1 MLKASSKDTT
11 SGIVNGRCALAAV
24 CVVFVCLGMIW
35 QTPTTQSG
43 APNLFASKE
52 ALGEALFFDVNLSR
66 NRTQACA
73 TCHAPDA
80 AFADPRENEGAGR
93 AVSRG
98 DDGKSLGDRNAPTV
112 TYAALS
118 PPFHFNRE
126 NKPVGGF
133 FHDGRAHTLEQQA
146 ASPPLNPVEMAMP
159 TAADVLARLKENP
172 EYVRAFNTLFG
183 RSALATDEAAM
194 AAMSQSI
201 AAYERTDLFQP
212 FDSKYDRS
220 LRGEVKLTDQEELG
234 RLLFFSGQ
242 FANCSKCHKQQ
253 LLGGAEKETFT
264 NYQYHNIGT
273 PVNMAARAL
282 NGAKSGHI
290 DQGLRDN
297 LATTDAQFAGKFKV
311 PTLRNVA
318 VTGPYMHNGVFKD
331 LRTVVAFYNKYN
343 SKNPR
348 HQIDP
353 ETNAKWAEPEIA
365 ETISKEELES
375 GSALNTK
382 RVDALVAFLRTLTD
396 RRYEHL
402 LPPLPATKPASLA
415 TQQPPDYTAPTPTPT
430 P

>member
-1 MLKASSKDTT
+1 MPRVRFMTTAMSKRNMDW
-11 SGIVNGRCALAAV
+11 VKGRLALAAV
-24 CVVFVCLGMIW
+24 CAAVAGSGMLW
-35 QTPTTQSG
+35 QSTATRSG
-43 APNLFASKE
+43 AASSYVTKE
-52 ALGEALFFDVNLSR
+52 ALGEALFFDVNLSK

-80 AFADPRENEGAGR
+80 AFTDPREDAGAGR

-98 DDGKSLGDRNAPTV
+98 DDGTSLGDRNTPTV
-112 TYAALS
+112 TYAALA

-133 FHDGRAHTLEQQA
+133 FLDGRAHTLEEQA
-146 ASPPLNPVEMAMP
+146 ASPPLNPIEMAMASA
-159 TAADVLARLKENP
+159 TDVVARLRENSD
-172 EYVRAFNTLFG
+172 YVQAFKLLFG
-183 RSALATDEAAM
+183 QDALATDAAAI
-194 AAMSQSI
+194 AAMSSSI
-201 AAYERTDLFQP
+201 AAYERTELFQP

-220 LRGEVKLTDQEELG
+220 LRGEVNLTEQEELG
-234 RLLFFSGQ
+234 RVLFFSNQ
-242 FANCSKCHKQQ
+242 FSNCSKCHKQQ

-264 NYQYHNIGT
+264 NYQFHNIGT
-273 PVNMAARAL
+273 PINSAARAL
-282 NGAKSGHI
+282 NGAKPGHL

-297 LATTDAQFAGKFKV
+297 LAATDTQFAGKFKV

-318 VTGPYMHNGVFKD
+318 VTGPYMHNGVFRD

-353 ETNAKWAEPEIA
+353 ETNAAWGAPEIA

-375 GSALNTK
+375 GSALNSK
-382 RVDALVAFLRTLTD
+382 RIDALVAFLRTLTD

-402 LPPLPATKPASLA
+402 LPPMPAAQPQAA
-415 TQQPPDYTAPTPTPT
+415 QPPPSQAR
-430 P
+430 

>member
-1 MLKASSKDTT
+1 MTLTNRKRRLEDAAK
-11 SGIVNGRCALAAV
+11 GRAALALA
-24 CVVFVCLGMIW
+24 CVLVTAIGMIW
-35 QTPTTQSG
+35 QATTTKSDG
-43 APNLFASKE
+43 RLAFESKE
-52 ALGEALFFDVNLSR
+52 AIGEALFFDVNLSK

-80 AFADPRENEGAGR
+80 AFTDPRENEGAGR

-98 DDGKSLGDRNAPTV
+98 DDGTSLGDRNTPTV

-118 PPFHFNRE
+118 PRFHFNSE

-133 FHDGRAHTLEQQA
+133 FLDGRAHTLEEQA
-146 ASPPLNPVEMAMP
+146 ASPPLNPIEMAMSNS
-159 TAADVLARLKENP
+159 ADLVGRIKENP
-172 EYVRAFNTLFG
+172 DYVKSLKSLFG
-183 RSALATDEAAM
+183 PDVFESDSKAM
-194 AAMSQSI
+194 AAMSSSI

-234 RLLFFSGQ
+234 RVLFFSSQ
-242 FANCSKCHKQQ
+242 FSNCSKCHKQQ

-273 PVNMAARAL
+273 PVNKAARAL

-290 DQGLRDN
+290 DEGLRDN
-297 LATTDAQFAGKFKV
+297 PAASDSRFSGKFKV

-318 VTGPYMHNGVFKD
+318 VTGPYMHNGVFND

-353 ETNAKWAEPEIA
+353 ETKAKWADPEVA
-365 ETISKEELES
+365 DSISIEELES
-375 GSALNTK
+375 SSALNAK
-382 RVDALVAFLRTLTD
+382 RIDALVAFLRTLTD
-396 RRYEHL
+396 KRYEHL
-402 LPPLPATKPASLA
+402 LPPLPTVQPHAAEQPAS
-415 TQQPPDYTAPTPTPT
+415 TAPTP
-430 P
+430 

>member
-1 MLKASSKDTT
+1 MTMASSRRKTT
-11 SGIVNGRCALAAV
+11 NASKARFALAAV
-24 CVVFVCLGMIW
+24 SAAIVSVGLFW
-35 QTPTTQSG
+35 QATASRSNTS
-43 APNLFASKE
+43 APFATKE
-52 ALGEALFFDVNLSR
+52 ALGEALFFDVNLSK

-80 AFADPRENEGAGR
+80 AFTDPRENEGAGR

-98 DDGKSLGDRNAPTV
+98 DDGTSLGDRNTPTV
-112 TYAALS
+112 MYAARA
-118 PPFHFNRE
+118 PDFHFNRE

-133 FHDGRAHTLEQQA
+133 FLDGRAHTLEEQA
-146 ASPPLNPVEMAMP
+146 ASPPLNPIEMAMSSK
-159 TAADVLARLKENP
+159 TDVAGRLRENP
-172 EYVRAFNTLFG
+172 AYVAAFKALFG
-183 RSALATDEAAM
+183 PAALDSDDAVM
-194 AAMSQSI
+194 AAMSASI

-220 LRGEVKLTDQEELG
+220 LRGEVKLTEQEELG
-234 RLLFFSGQ
+234 RLLFFSSQ

-273 PVNMAARAL
+273 PVNTAARAL
-282 NGAKSGHI
+282 NASKPGRI
-290 DQGLRDN
+290 DAGLRDN
-297 LATTDAQFAGKFKV
+297 LAATDAQFAGKFKV

-353 ETNAKWAEPEIA
+353 ETGEKWADPEIA

-375 GSALNTK
+375 GSALNSK
-382 RVDALVAFLRTLTD
+382 RIDALVAFLRTLTD
-396 RRYEHL
+396 KRYEHL
-402 LPPLPATKPASLA
+402 LPPLAAPQPHAA
-415 TQQPPDYTAPTPTPT
+415 QQPAETPSVP
-430 P
+430 

>member
-1 MLKASSKDTT
+1 MTTASKTNSMTGVAKSRAT
-11 SGIVNGRCALAAV
+11 LAAV
-24 CVVFVCLGMIW
+24 CAVVAAIGMLW
-35 QTPTTQSG
+35 QVTASRSG
-43 APNLFASKE
+43 ATGPLSTKE
-52 ALGEALFFDVNLSR
+52 ALGEALFFDVNLSK

-80 AFADPRENEGAGR
+80 AFTDPRENEGAGS

-98 DDGKSLGDRNAPTV
+98 DDGTSLGDRNTPTV
-112 TYAALS
+112 SYAALA
-118 PPFHFNRE
+118 PAFHFDKE
-126 NKPVGGF
+126 NKPTGGF
-133 FHDGRAHTLEQQA
+133 FHDGRAHTLEEQA
-146 ASPPLNPVEMAMP
+146 ASPPLNPIEMAMTSKAEIADRLRENQTYV
-159 TAADVLARLKENP
+159 TAIKA
-172 EYVRAFNTLFG
+172 LFG
-183 RSALATDEAAM
+183 PAALDTDDAAM
-194 AAMSQSI
+194 AAMSASI

-220 LRGEVKLTDQEELG
+220 LRGEVKLTEQEELG
-234 RLLFFSGQ
+234 RLLFFSSQ

-253 LLGGAEKETFT
+253 LLGGAERETFT

-273 PVNMAARAL
+273 PVNTAARAI
-282 NGAKSGHI
+282 NGAKPGHI

-297 LATTDAQFAGKFKV
+297 PAATDAQFAGKFKV

-382 RVDALVAFLRTLTD
+382 RIDALVAFLRTLTD
-396 RRYEHL
+396 KRYEHL
-402 LPPLPATKPASLA
+402 LPPLPVAQPHAA
-415 TQQPPDYTAPTPTPT
+415 QQPADAPPATP
-430 P
+430 

>member
-1 MLKASSKDTT
+1 MTGTATA
-11 SGIVNGRCALAAV
+11 GRFALAVVCAAV
-24 CVVFVCLGMIW
+24 ACMGLLW
-35 QTPTTQSG
+35 QSTVTRSG
-43 APNLFASKE
+43 ATTAFATKE
-52 ALGEALFFDVNLSR
+52 ALGEALFFDVNLSK

-80 AFADPRENEGAGR
+80 AFTDPRENEGAGR

-98 DDGKSLGDRNAPTV
+98 DDGTSLGDRNTPTI

-118 PPFHFNRE
+118 PAFHFNRE
-126 NKPVGGF
+126 NKPTGGF
-133 FHDGRAHTLEQQA
+133 FLDGRAHTLEEQA
-146 ASPPLNPVEMAMP
+146 ASPPVNPIEMAMSSN
-159 TAADVLARLKENP
+159 TEVAGRLRENP
-172 EYVRAFNTLFG
+172 SYVEAFKALFG
-183 RSALATDEAAM
+183 PGVLDTDASAMD
-194 AAMSQSI
+194 AMSASI

-212 FDSKYDRS
+212 FDSKYDRA
-220 LRGEVKLTDQEELG
+220 LRGELKLTEQEELG

-273 PVNMAARAL
+273 PVNTAARAL
-282 NGAKSGHI
+282 NGAKPGHI

-297 LATTDAQFAGKFKV
+297 RAATDAAFAGKFKV

-318 VTGPYMHNGVFKD
+318 VTAPYMHNGVFKD

-353 ETNAKWAEPEIA
+353 ETNAKWADPEIA

-375 GSALNTK
+375 GSALNAK
-382 RVDALVAFLRTLTD
+382 RIDALVAFLRTLTD
-396 RRYEHL
+396 KRYEHL
-402 LPPLPATKPASLA
+402 LPPMPAAQPHAVQTQPAD
-415 TQQPPDYTAPTPTPT
+415 TPPVP
-430 P
+430 